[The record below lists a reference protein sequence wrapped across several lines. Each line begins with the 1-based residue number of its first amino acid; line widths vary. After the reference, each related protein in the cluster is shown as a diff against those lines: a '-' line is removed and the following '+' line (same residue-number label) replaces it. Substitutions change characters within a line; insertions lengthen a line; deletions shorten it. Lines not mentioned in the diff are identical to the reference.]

1 MIRRRHTVAQ
11 RNTSDREYD
20 DMHLTLIAALA
31 AALSLFGSGAVSG
44 PTTQT
49 TIVQGGPGGSSR
61 CPAGEF
67 IDASGEC
74 WSPYHLY

>member
-1 MIRRRHTVAQ
+1 
-11 RNTSDREYD
+11 
-20 DMHLTLIAALA
+20 MHGLLLAALVA
-31 AALSLFGSGAVSG
+31 AMSVFGHSGPASG
-44 PTTQT
+44 PTTANAIQPNS
-49 TIVQGGPGGSSR
+49 GGGSSR